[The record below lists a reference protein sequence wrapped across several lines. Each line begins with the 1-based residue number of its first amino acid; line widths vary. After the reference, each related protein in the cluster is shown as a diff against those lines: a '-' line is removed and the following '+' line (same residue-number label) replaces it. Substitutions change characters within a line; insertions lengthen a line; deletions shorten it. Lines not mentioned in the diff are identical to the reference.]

1 MKSRS
6 KIPVVP
12 DDRPETVRK
21 DIVSAI
27 EEQPLTAKEI
37 SSAVRIP
44 EKAVHDHL
52 EHIQKT
58 MYRRGLTFSVTP
70 SECKKCGF
78 VFKKREKLKK
88 PGKCPRC
95 RGEAI
100 TEPVF
105 SISSA

>member
-1 MKSRS
+1 MKNRS
-6 KIPVVP
+6 KRPFVP

-21 DIVSAI
+21 DIISAI

-37 SSAVRIP
+37 SGAVSIS
-44 EKAVHDHL
+44 EKMVYDHL
-52 EHIQKT
+52 QHIQKT
-58 MYRRGLTFSVTP
+58 MHRKGVTFLVTP

-88 PGKCPRC
+88 PGKCPKC
-95 RGEAI
+95 RGESI

-105 SISSA
+105 SITSA